1 MITPFIALGLAILIV
16 ATLILGGLIILG
28 LIGRAIANNEDECS
42 QDGERLDGES

>member
-28 LIGRAIANNEDECS
+28 LIGRAVARDEDEYS
-42 QDGERLDGES
+42 QDGEWLGR